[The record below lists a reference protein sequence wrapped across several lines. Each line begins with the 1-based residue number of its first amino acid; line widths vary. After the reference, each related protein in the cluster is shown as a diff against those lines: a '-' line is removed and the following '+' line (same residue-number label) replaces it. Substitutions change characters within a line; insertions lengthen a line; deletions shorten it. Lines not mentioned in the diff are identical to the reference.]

1 MKATDIKEKLA
12 GEFKKHFEQRKKNLI
27 EVFKLAGLED
37 SIETMS
43 LLASIELETEK
54 RNSLL
59 TIKSEGW
66 EIAKLHKE
74 VVNLENFLLKF
85 LVNEE
90 D

>member
-37 SIETMS
+37 AIEKMS
-43 LLASIELETEK
+43 LLASIELEAEK

-74 VVNLENFLLKF
+74 VVNLESFLLKF